1 MKSPR
6 LKREDDYREIRSHAT
21 GDNDLREHYRR
32 LCLNDLYFLAVVMCK
47 RPDMRKDWIFERC
60 QEVQESPNFHLD
72 LWAREHYKST
82 IITFS
87 YTIQDILYDP
97 EITIGLFSVTR
108 PISKSFLYQIRK
120 ELSDNTELK
129 WTFPDVLWANPWK
142 EAPRWSLDEGL
153 LVKREGN
160 PKESTIEAHGLTDSM
175 PTGRHFKVRLYDDV
189 ITERHVTNP
198 DMIRKATQSWELS
211 LNLGSAQPTKRYKEV
226 DIERYIGTR
235 YHFNDP
241 YKEIMKRGAAKQR
254 IYPGTDNGQMDG
266 NPVLWTPDFL
276 AKKRRNMGR
285 YVFAC
290 HGAGTLITMGD
301 WSQKPI
307 EEVQEGDEVVGWAR
321 VQGGRTVL
329 TKTLV
334 KGCSQRVAPRVE
346 SELEN
351 EDRLIHTPD
360 HKWWTGRNGKEKGR
374 ERKEYSELGFGYG
387 QQSALCQAVDL
398 SFLKETLTE
407 EQQAAAGYLA
417 GMIDG
422 EGGVNCQVIQ
432 ISQDALFHPEVCE
445 KIEWA
450 LNTLNFEYSIF
461 DRKDNQRAGTARFYT
476 ILGGRQARIR
486 LLHYNGLMLGKKER
500 IVSQCYGSRNF
511 GTKNRISLKAQRP
524 MPDGPVYNIQTETG
538 NYIANGY
545 CSKNCQ
551 ILQNPK
557 ADDNQGFDKA
567 WLRYWQPDNTTGLN
581 LYLLCDPAGEK
592 RPENDYTSMG
602 VLGLGPDGNT
612 YVVFFMRDRLNLTE
626 RTQWL
631 MHLHRTYAPL
641 ATGYEKYGKDS
652 DIEHIETVQE
662 RENYRFDIIPLGGTT
677 KKNDRIKRLVPDFE
691 YGRFYLPFHCF
702 HTNYEEQRLDMTK
715 VFVDEEYEPFPVG
728 LHDDMFDML
737 ARIKDPDLGARYPK
751 IKKDSYGFKRRSRK
765 AKVI

>member
-6 LKREDDYREIRSHAT
+6 LEREDFYREVRAHAT

-32 LCLNDLYFLAVVMCK
+32 LCLEDLYFLAVVICK

-60 QEVQESPNFHLD
+60 MEVQGSPNFHLD

-120 ELSDNTELK
+120 ELSDNSDLK
-129 WTFPDVLWANPWK
+129 WCFPHVLWSNPWK
-142 EAPRWSLDEGL
+142 ESPRWSLDEGL
-153 LVKREGN
+153 VVKREGN

-198 DMIRKATQSWELS
+198 EMIRKATQSWELS
-211 LNLGSAQPTKRYKEV
+211 LNLGSAQPTKRYKQV

-241 YKEIMKRGAAKQR
+241 YREIMTRGAAAKR
-254 IYPGTDNGQMDG
+254 IYPGTDNGEPDG
-266 NPVLWTPDFL
+266 DPVLWTHEFM

-285 YVFAC
+285 YVFA
-290 HGAGTLITMGD
+290 
-301 WSQKPI
+301 
-307 EEVQEGDEVVGWAR
+307 
-321 VQGGRTVL
+321 
-329 TKTLV
+329 
-334 KGCSQRVAPRVE
+334 
-346 SELEN
+346 
-351 EDRLIHTPD
+351 
-360 HKWWTGRNGKEKGR
+360 
-374 ERKEYSELGFGYG
+374 
-387 QQSALCQAVDL
+387 
-398 SFLKETLTE
+398 
-407 EQQAAAGYLA
+407 
-417 GMIDG
+417 
-422 EGGVNCQVIQ
+422 
-432 ISQDALFHPEVCE
+432 
-445 KIEWA
+445 
-450 LNTLNFEYSIF
+450 
-461 DRKDNQRAGTARFYT
+461 
-476 ILGGRQARIR
+476 
-486 LLHYNGLMLGKKER
+486 
-500 IVSQCYGSRNF
+500 
-511 GTKNRISLKAQRP
+511 
-524 MPDGPVYNIQTETG
+524 
-538 NYIANGY
+538 
-545 CSKNCQ
+545 CQ

-557 ADDNQGFDKA
+557 ADDNQGFDRD
-567 WLRYWQPDNTTGLN
+567 WLRYWQADNVTGLN

-602 VLGLGPDGNT
+602 VLGLGPDENT

-626 RTQWL
+626 RTRWL
-631 MHLHRTYAPL
+631 IYLHRTYNPI

-652 DIEHIETVQE
+652 DIEHIETVQDK
-662 RENYRFDIIPLGGTT
+662 ENYRFDIIPLGGQT

-691 YGRFYLPFHCF
+691 YGKFFLPFHCF
-702 HTNYEEQRLDMTK
+702 HTDYEGQRLDMTK

-728 LHDDMFDML
+728 IHDDMFDML
-737 ARIKDPDLGARYPK
+737 SRIKDEDLGARFPK
-751 IKKDSYGFKRRSRK
+751 IKKGTYRFKRKNRK